1 MSALIAADAVA
12 SDALHAAFTAAF
24 ADYVAGPFQLD
35 AAQWPGF
42 ISRQCV
48 NLALSRVAL
57 DDQGAPAAFAFV
69 TERLAQRRWRLAT
82 MGAVPAARGQG
93 DAAALLQDLIA
104 RATGAQQHGL
114 ELEVFAQNPRAVKLY
129 QRHGFVAVAALHGY
143 AAAALGGAATA
154 PRAALLSVVPRA
166 EALAWLE
173 RAEAAQPEL
182 PLQLAAPVVARA
194 DGWTA
199 WQRGSAQLIFGDAP
213 DGGLVIRSLVD
224 LDEAQ
229 HDATALA
236 QALRHA
242 HPERRVTLPPLL
254 PDRLGGEA
262 LQRAGFRPQPLHQ
275 WWMHRALP

>member
-1 MSALIAADAVA
+1 MSVLIAADAVA
-12 SDALHAAFTAAF
+12 SETLHAAFTAAF
-24 ADYVAGPFQLD
+24 ADYVAGPFRLD

-42 ISRQCV
+42 LARQCV

-69 TERLAQRRWRLAT
+69 AERPAQRRWRLAT
-82 MGAVPAARGQG
+82 MGAVPAARGRG
-93 DAAALLQDLIA
+93 DAAALLQDMIT
-104 RATGAQQHGL
+104 RATEAQQQGL

-129 QRHGFVAVAALHGY
+129 ERHGFTAVTALHGHD
-143 AAAALGGAATA
+143 AAPLGGPATA
-154 PRAALLSVVPRA
+154 PPAARLSAVSRA

-173 RAEAAQPEL
+173 QAEAAQPEL
-182 PLQLAAPVVARA
+182 PLQLAAPVMAQA

-224 LDEAQ
+224 LDAPQRDAQ
-229 HDATALA
+229 TLA
-236 QALRHA
+236 SALRQA
-242 HPERRVTLPPLL
+242 YPERRMTLPPLL
-254 PDRLGGEA
+254 PDHLGGDA
-262 LQRAGFRPQPLHQ
+262 LQRAGFQRQTLHQ

>member
-1 MSALIAADAVA
+1 MSVLIAADAVA

-24 ADYVAGPFQLD
+24 ADYVAGPFRLD

-42 ISRQCV
+42 IARQCV

-57 DDQGAPAAFAFV
+57 DGQGAPAAFAFV
-69 TERLAQRRWRLAT
+69 AERPAHRRWRLAT
-82 MGAVPAARGQG
+82 MGAVPAARGRG
-93 DAAALLQDLIA
+93 DAAALLQDMIT
-104 RATGAQQHGL
+104 RAAEAQQQGL

-129 QRHGFVAVAALHGY
+129 ERHGFVAVAALHGHD
-143 AAAALGGAATA
+143 AAPLGGPAA
-154 PRAALLSVVPRA
+154 PPLPSVHRVD
-166 EALAWLE
+166 ALAWLE
-173 RAEAAQPEL
+173 QAEAAQPEL

-199 WQRGSAQLIFGDAP
+199 WQRGSAQLIFGDAA
-213 DGGLVIRSLVD
+213 DGGLLIRSLVD
-224 LDEAQ
+224 LDASQRDAQ
-229 HDATALA
+229 VLA
-236 QALRHA
+236 AALRQA

-262 LQRAGFRPQPLHQ
+262 LQRAGFTRQPLHQ

>member
-1 MSALIAADAVA
+1 MPDLIAADAVA

-24 ADYVAGPFQLD
+24 ADYVAGPFRLD
-35 AAQWPGF
+35 PTQWPGF
-42 ISRQCV
+42 IARQCV

-69 TERLAQRRWRLAT
+69 AERPAQQRWRLAT
-82 MGAVPAARGQG
+82 MGAVPAARGRG

-104 RATGAQQHGL
+104 RATEAQQHGL

-129 QRHGFVAVAALHGY
+129 ERHGFVAVAALQGHE
-143 AAAALGGAATA
+143 AAALGGAATA
-154 PRAALLSVVPRA
+154 PPADVLSAVSRA

-199 WQRGSAQLIFGDAP
+199 WQRGSAQLIFGDAA

-224 LDEAQ
+224 LDATQRDAQ
-229 HDATALA
+229 VLA
-236 QALRHA
+236 AALRQA

-262 LQRAGFRPQPLHQ
+262 LQRAGFTRQPLHQ